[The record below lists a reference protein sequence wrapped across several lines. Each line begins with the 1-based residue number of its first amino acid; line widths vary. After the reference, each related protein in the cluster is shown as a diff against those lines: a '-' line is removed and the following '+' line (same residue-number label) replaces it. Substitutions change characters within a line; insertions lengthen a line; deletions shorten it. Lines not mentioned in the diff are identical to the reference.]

1 MAQNALVEWNTG
13 LCDCFEDAATCCYD
27 FWCGPCLACSVSGKF
42 GEFYCLPLCDYFCQS
57 TLNACGIPCFV
68 PPVAFSTRS
77 SMRNRYGIKGSLCK
91 DLVVSCCCVWCSWC
105 QMHRELKHQKK
116 APEVIHMQPQ
126 TFVNMQ
132 PISVMMVSETHL
144 PAVMVAS

>member
-13 LCDCFEDAATCCYD
+13 LCDCFEDAATCCYG
-27 FWCGPCLACSVSGKF
+27 FWCGPCLACSVSSKF
-42 GEFYCLPLCDYFCQS
+42 GELYCLPLCDYFCQS
-57 TLNACGIPCFV
+57 MLIACGIPCFV

-91 DLVVSCCCVWCSWC
+91 DLVVSCWCVWCSWC

-144 PAVMVAS
+144 PAVMVTS